1 MSINGIELETLT
13 DLYEMKGRYE
23 AIKNI
28 ANSYQIDAS
37 DKIKAIQEALSDDRE
52 ETNNIG

>member
-28 ANSYQIDAS
+28 ANSYQIDAP

-52 ETNNIG
+52 ETNNI

>member
-1 MSINGIELETLT
+1 MSINVIELETLT

>member
-1 MSINGIELETLT
+1 MSINVIELKTLT